1 MFTFRYLCREMIDN
15 GKDKL
20 EWERKVD
27 STAVNSIKYY
37 LSMFAF
43 TFTSTNFR
51 DSFNAISDNF
61 AAQFGI
67 ILYKVYKISYETY
80 KDIPRGE
87 IKV

>member
-1 MFTFRYLCREMIDN
+1 MIDS

-37 LSMFAF
+37 LLLIFAF
-43 TFTSTNFR
+43 TFTSTHFR